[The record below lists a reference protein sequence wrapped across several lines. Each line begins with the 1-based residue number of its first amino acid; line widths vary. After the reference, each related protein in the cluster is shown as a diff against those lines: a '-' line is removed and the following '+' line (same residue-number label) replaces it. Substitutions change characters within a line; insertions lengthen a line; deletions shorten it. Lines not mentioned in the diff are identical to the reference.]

1 MRIFDNSGKTFDQY
15 TIQIGR
21 DVYGMSINALSPQGF
36 NQYSFTLKKY
46 EHIEGKANKE
56 TLGRKI
62 AFDVLPEAVKVAIRQ
77 RRA

>member
-1 MRIFDNSGKTFDQY
+1 MKIFDNSGKTFDQY
-15 TIQIGR
+15 TVQIGR

-46 EHIEGKANKE
+46 EHIEGKAN
-56 TLGRKI
+56 LGRKI

-77 RRA
+77 REV

>member
-62 AFDVLPEAVKVAIRQ
+62 VFDVLPEAVKKAIQ
-77 RRA
+77 QKKQ

>member
-15 TIQIGR
+15 TIQIGQ
-21 DVYGMSINALSPQGF
+21 DIYGMSINALSPQGF

-77 RRA
+77 REA

>member
-1 MRIFDNSGKTFDQY
+1 MRIFNNGGKTFDQY

-21 DVYGMSINALSPQGF
+21 DVYNMSINALSLQGF

-77 RRA
+77 REA

>member
-1 MRIFDNSGKTFDQY
+1 MRIFNNGGKTFDQY
-15 TIQIGR
+15 TVQIGR
-21 DVYGMSINALSPQGF
+21 DVYNMSINALSPQGF
-36 NQYSFTLKKY
+36 NQYNFTLKKY

-56 TLGRKI
+56 TLGKKI

>member
-1 MRIFDNSGKTFDQY
+1 MRIFDNSRKTFDQY
-15 TIQIGR
+15 TIQIRR

-77 RRA
+77 REV

>member
-15 TIQIGR
+15 TIQIRR

-36 NQYSFTLKKY
+36 NQYSFFLKKY
-46 EHIEGKANKE
+46 EHIEGKANKK

-62 AFDVLPEAVKVAIRQ
+62 AFDVLPKAVKVAIRQ
-77 RRA
+77 REV